1 MGIEAREPISGV
13 CSEPRGPVSALL
25 HFHSRMAAAQMTAVI
40 RVDWACHTRTVGSVI
55 SLITNDWLCSWHC
68 VRAAGQDRC
77 VDFCIA
83 MERTA
88 ASFGCAGP
96 RGCTFLHTPLTV
108 HRCMR
113 GVR

>member
-1 MGIEAREPISGV
+1 MPQSAGQWALHCILRDSGHCTAFARY
-13 CSEPRGPVSALL
+13 R
-25 HFHSRMAAAQMTAVI
+25 AAEKPNSTT
-40 RVDWACHTRTVGSVI
+40 W
-55 SLITNDWLCSWHC
+55 NKCSWHC
-68 VRAAGQDRC
+68 VRAAGLDRC